1 MNRLANNNAPAAHAS
16 MLSAVFFIGSAVV
29 VGKWSVQAMPVFL
42 SQAAALAA
50 ALLILVPLALFKYKK
65 EIRVGRRDLLL
76 LLLQALLGMFLYRVF
91 MLYGLKHAAATDSAI
106 VTSLTPAAVALLS
119 RVLLRERL
127 VSRLAAGVLCSLSGA
142 MTVQV
147 LPLIQHGAPAA
158 RSTIGGLLL
167 VLLAV
172 LGEAALTVIRKLQ
185 GDRVPPLLGTTYVCL
200 IAFVLFLVPACAELS
215 AGGMP
220 VLGPRELAAV
230 LYYGWFVTAI
240 AYLLYFRGVTLL
252 PSATVAAYTAVVPV
266 SALLLSSL
274 LLGERLTWPLLA
286 GSVLVVAGMLL
297 IAGYRGRAR
306 PTRAAFEASP
316 PCACPPA
323 KEAAP
328 SEEPA

>member
-1 MNRLANNNAPAAHAS
+1 MANNNAPAAHAS
-16 MLSAVFFIGSAVV
+16 MLAAVFFIGSAVV

-65 EIRVGRRDLLL
+65 ETRVGRRDLLL

-119 RVLLRERL
+119 WLLLRERL
-127 VSRLAAGVLCSLSGA
+127 TSR
-142 MTVQV
+142 
-147 LPLIQHGAPAA
+147 
-158 RSTIGGLLL
+158 
-167 VLLAV
+167 
-172 LGEAALTVIRKLQ
+172 
-185 GDRVPPLLGTTYVCL
+185 
-200 IAFVLFLVPACAELS
+200 
-215 AGGMP
+215 
-220 VLGPRELAAV
+220 LAAV
-230 LYYGWFVTAI
+230 LYYGWFVTAV

-274 LLGERLTWPLLA
+274 LLGERLAWPLLV

-297 IAGYRGRAR
+297 IAGCRGRAQ
-306 PTRAAFEASP
+306 PTRSAVEASP
-316 PCACPPA
+316 SCACPPA

-328 SEEPA
+328 S